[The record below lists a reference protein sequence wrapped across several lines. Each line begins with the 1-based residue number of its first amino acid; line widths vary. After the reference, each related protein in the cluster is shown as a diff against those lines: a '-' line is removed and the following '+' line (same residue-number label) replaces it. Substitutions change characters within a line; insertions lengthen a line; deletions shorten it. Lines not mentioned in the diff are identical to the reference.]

1 MIDNAT
7 LRAALARS
15 AFNDSVRVRT
25 WKKLTA
31 QIHFNLD
38 LLLSITTLRDRAKNR
53 GSRLL
58 AEAYG
63 IILDRM
69 NTGLSLG
76 AALEGLAPA
85 EEVLLITGGQESGQL
100 TQTLPLCVELIEAKR
115 EILRSLAQA
124 LAYPL
129 LLLTMLVILV
139 VTLAVHVMPN
149 IAMLVDP
156 SRLTG
161 AASIMHRWS
170 DWVASPTGAFLGLL
184 LFVLLILSVVS
195 MPFWTGPLRL
205 RVEHLPPWS
214 FYRLV
219 IGSVWLFTVATLMK
233 GGMQL
238 NHILES
244 QLKTPS
250 LSPWLRERVQ
260 AVHAEVGLG
269 KGLGEA
275 LADSGMRFP
284 DEELVEDLCMYS
296 TLPRFHEHLH
306 AMAHSWLHDG
316 VATIT
321 RQAQIL
327 NGVCLASII
336 ALLCGVAL
344 AVSSLQQQLSTGS
357 GF

>member
-1 MIDNAT
+1 MIDRTA
-7 LRAALARS
+7 LRLTIARG
-15 AFNDSVRVRT
+15 AFNDSVRIRT
-25 WKKLTA
+25 WKKLAA

-38 LLLSITTLRDRAKNR
+38 LLLSIVTLRDRAKSK
-53 GSRLL
+53 GSLL
-58 AEAYG
+58 QQTYG
-63 IILDRM
+63 IILERM

-76 AALEGLAPA
+76 AALEGLVPT
-85 EEVLLITGGQESGQL
+85 EEVLLISGGQESGQL
-100 TQTLPLCVELIEAKR
+100 SQTLPLCVELIEAKR

-129 LLLTMLVILV
+129 LLFSMLVILV
-139 VTLAVHVMPN
+139 VTLSVHVMPN
-149 IAMLVDP
+149 ISMLVDP

-161 AASIMHRWS
+161 AAALMHGLS
-170 DWVASPTGAFLGLL
+170 AWVASPVGACAGLFAVTIIFASL
-184 LFVLLILSVVS
+184 VS
-195 MPFWTGPLRL
+195 LPLWTGPLRL
-205 RVEHLPPWS
+205 RVEYLPPWS

-244 QLKTPS
+244 QLKTPG

-260 AVHAEVGLG
+260 AVHEEVALG

-296 TLPRFHEHLH
+296 KLPRFHEHLH
-306 AMAHSWLHDG
+306 AMAQSWLHDG

-327 NGVCLASII
+327 NGLCLGGII

-344 AVSSLQQQLSTGS
+344 AISSLQQQLSTGS